1 MKSQG
6 KQLNLDLKTKQ
17 EDKEDPFSKHQKA
30 CVLALATSLDLV
42 QLIRSVEST
51 LHPDLVEVLYRSLA
65 SNQKISDLLTPEE
78 DQ

>member
-17 EDKEDPFSKHQKA
+17 EDPFSKHQKA
-30 CVLALATSLDLV
+30 CVLALATSLDLA

-51 LHPDLVEVLYRSLA
+51 LHPDLVEVLYRSLS